1 MNEMKIKTAINIL
14 CIFFISAVLFGC
26 SSAVD
31 SQTKVNTLFP
41 DRYHWE
47 LKSLAIAD
55 ADSKGLEFK
64 RVDCVWVL
72 GDENR
77 ATDEAKVTSLADKLV
92 TLVPKYQVVQKNID
106 NSNPDAGNFDFSR
119 KVTLTFKDG
128 KSYLL
133 LVGAV
138 SDTGSVYVRL
148 ADKSEVYHIDEPLL
162 RDISLDSSVWVVETE
177 EIGSS
182 PPVSARSF
190 RPLTNSVVPGL
201 LSLP

>member
-1 MNEMKIKTAINIL
+1 MKIKTAINIL

-26 SSAVD
+26 SSTVD
-31 SQTKVNTLFP
+31 SQKQVKALFP

-72 GDENR
+72 GDEKR

-106 NSNPDAGNFDFSR
+106 NSNPDAGNFDVSR

-138 SDTGSVYVRL
+138 SDAGSVYVRL
-148 ADKSEVYHIDEPLL
+148 ADQSEVYHIDEPLL
-162 RDISLDSSVWVVETE
+162 RDIRLDSSAWVVETE
-177 EIGSS
+177 GIGASPSNRNEHGSS
-182 PPVSARSF
+182 
-190 RPLTNSVVPGL
+190 
-201 LSLP
+201 

>member
-14 CIFFISAVLFGC
+14 SIFFISAVLFGC

-31 SQTKVNTLFP
+31 SQTKVKPLFP

-119 KVTLTFKDG
+119 KITLTFKDG

-138 SDTGSVYVRL
+138 SDAGSVYVRL
-148 ADKSEVYHIDEPLL
+148 ADQSEVYHIDEPLL
-162 RDISLDSSVWVVETE
+162 RDISLDSSAWVVETE

-182 PPVSARSF
+182 PPDSNKPWS
-190 RPLTNSVVPGL
+190 S
-201 LSLP
+201 